1 MGGCKEVIQKSSYS
15 SVQITDSTP
24 SPVSTVVTKP
34 LPNLGALVEGSR
46 FEYEDSK
53 AIISGNPRPTSP
65 PTLAVLAGNPP
76 TGTDVCNLPYSAL
89 IMAMYQ
95 QCIKEGMSYVEV
107 ANIIGFNGEENS
119 SSGSTITY
127 TWTDGK
133 EGIMT
138 AVFQNNRL
146 SSKSQTGLK

>member
-1 MGGCKEVIQKSSYS
+1 MGGCKEVIQNPSSS
-15 SVQITDSTP
+15 SVQPTDST
-24 SPVSTVVTKP
+24 SSSVSTVVTKP
-34 LPNLGALVEGSR
+34 LPNLGSAVEGAR

-53 AIISGNPRPTSP
+53 AIISGSPRPTYP
-65 PTLAVLAGNPP
+65 PILAVLAGNPP
-76 TGTDVCNLPYSAL
+76 AGINVCNLPYSAL

-107 ANIIGFNGEENS
+107 ANIIGFNGEESS

-127 TWTDGK
+127 KWSDGE
-133 EGIMT
+133 EGVMT
-138 AVFQNNRL
+138 AVFQANRL